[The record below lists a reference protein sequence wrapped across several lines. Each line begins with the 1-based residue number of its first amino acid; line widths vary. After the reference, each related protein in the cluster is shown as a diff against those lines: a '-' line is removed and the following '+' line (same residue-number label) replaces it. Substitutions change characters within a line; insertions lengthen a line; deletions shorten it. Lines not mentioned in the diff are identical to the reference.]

1 MVYQA
6 TTGKKFWIKT
16 ISIHF
21 NQLNPK
27 KKKYMLK
34 HVYNQDRLTTLEL
47 YHKQWQL
54 QGEQKISFLLRGGGG
69 GSGGHSGGLNAM
81 IDGLHHKL
89 ATIGAPSRLLQQ
101 PSFPEKKPE
110 HPSIFLAC
118 LQIRQPNLLL
128 HTYYCPASYTVVQF
142 AIFFLHNRGMFLYV
156 VYSLTASFLVS
167 QILEFNKAKLFYFF
181 VILNIGNNTGPNWPK
196 VLSRLFPDFHAFR
209 S

>member
-1 MVYQA
+1 MLIFFYQDFPQNGQGKPPEVTMVYQA

-69 GSGGHSGGLNAM
+69 GGSGSHSGGLNAM

-101 PSFPEKKPE
+101 PSFPEKKNQST
-110 HPSIFLAC
+110 HPFSLPVCRFASQTCYYIHTIVPPVI
-118 LQIRQPNLLL
+118 QQSNLLFF
-128 HTYYCPASYTVVQF
+128 SYT
-142 AIFFLHNRGMFLYV
+142 
-156 VYSLTASFLVS
+156 
-167 QILEFNKAKLFYFF
+167 
-181 VILNIGNNTGPNWPK
+181 IG
-196 VLSRLFPDFHAFR
+196 VCSICSIA
-209 S
+209 

>member
-1 MVYQA
+1 
-6 TTGKKFWIKT
+6 
-16 ISIHF
+16 
-21 NQLNPK
+21 
-27 KKKYMLK
+27 MLK

-69 GSGGHSGGLNAM
+69 GGGSGSHSSGLNAM

-101 PSFPEKKPE
+101 PSFPEKKTRAPI
-110 HPSIFLAC
+110 HFPC
-118 LQIRQPNLLL
+118 LFVDSPAKLVTTYILLSRQLYSSPIC
-128 HTYYCPASYTVVQF
+128 Y
-142 AIFFLHNRGMFLYV
+142 FFLTQQGYVLYV
-156 VYSLTASFLVS
+156 VQPLTASILVS
-167 QILEFNKAKLFYFF
+167 QILQFNKAKLFYFF
-181 VILNIGNNTGPNWPK
+181 VIINIGNNTGPNWPK